1 MSAAARWHDLRPR
14 VYSGVAMVV
23 VGGLAIWTG
32 GIVFTLLSC
41 VVCGLMA
48 WEAARMF
55 GARHARWLG
64 VLGAAALVLA
74 GWMPG
79 LLVLPLLLVPA
90 LVAALRIPRD
100 RIVLFGVMAWVM
112 LASFALIWL
121 RVEAGTGWILWVI
134 VVVIASDVMG
144 YFAGRM
150 LGGPKFW
157 PRLSPKKTW
166 SGTVAGWA
174 LAAVVGAFFAHPLG
188 AGPWLIGMSV
198 LVCFAGQMGDILES
212 AVKRRQGVKDS
223 SALIPG
229 HGGVLDRF
237 DALLGAS
244 VMALLLWVLGLLPG
258 ALA

>member
-1 MSAAARWHDLRPR
+1 MSAAARWYDLGPR
-14 VYSGVAMVV
+14 LYSGVAIAV
-23 VGGLAIWTG
+23 VGGVAIWMG
-32 GIVFTLLSC
+32 GALFAILSC
-41 VVCGLMA
+41 GVCGLMT

-55 GARHARWLG
+55 GARHAPWLG
-64 VLGAAALVLA
+64 SLGAALLLLA
-74 GWMPG
+74 GWVPV
-79 LLVLPLLLVPA
+79 LLALPLLLVPG
-90 LVAALRIPRD
+90 LVAAGRIPRD
-100 RIVLFGVMAWVM
+100 RLMLFGLVAWVM

-134 VVVIASDVMG
+134 AVVIGSDVMG

-174 LAAVVGAFFAHPLG
+174 LAAVVGALFAGPLG
-188 AGPWLIGMSV
+188 AGPWLVVMSV
-198 LVCFAGQMGDILES
+198 LVAFAGQMGDILES
-212 AVKRRQGVKDS
+212 AMKRRQGIKDS

-244 VMALLLWVLGLLPG
+244 VMALLLWAFGLLP
-258 ALA
+258 AAMT